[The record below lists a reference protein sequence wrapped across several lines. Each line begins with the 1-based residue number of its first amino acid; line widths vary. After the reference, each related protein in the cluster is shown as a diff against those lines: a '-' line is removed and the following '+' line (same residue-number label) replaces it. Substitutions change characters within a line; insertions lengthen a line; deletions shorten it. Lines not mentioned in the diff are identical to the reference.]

1 MGAETAG
8 EQKGPR
14 RSYAGMIRIRFKGL
28 AHRHLSTATVRPS
41 AGEMLGVDDWGCQW
55 PEFGARMRGL
65 MQFARNPSFH
75 KDKKAPIAVR
85 AQGAFRL
92 SVRLHRRAH
101 ITFFI

>member
-65 MQFARNPSFH
+65 MQFAR
-75 KDKKAPIAVR
+75 
-85 AQGAFRL
+85 AFTRTKRPL
-92 SVRLHRRAH
+92 LPLERKGPFV
-101 ITFFI
+101 